1 MLQQKK
7 PGSQAVDR
15 KSSVSLPFAT
25 SRNTGTRPHNPS
37 FVIRDVPL
45 PVAASQSPDSLLSGR
60 PTSPELSKLRPPN
73 SFRQSVP
80 PLDPIG
86 TNDTAHDRREVM
98 SPMGDIAI
106 DENDIIIAAMGP
118 TGTGKSTFV
127 DIAVGRPD
135 SGAGHGLVSCTQ
147 EIRAVRY
154 PHPDGERNIVLVDT
168 PGFDDTFVSDTQTLR
183 NLAEWLKTTYKQK
196 VMLSGLLYFHRISDN
211 RVAGTPLRNL
221 NMFKELCGRDNF
233 KNVVLVTTMWSEVL
247 EDVGLQREEE
257 LQNDFW
263 KAMINLGST
272 THRFHLT
279 EESAWEIINAISVSL
294 PEERRPLLIQQEMV
308 DENKPLH
315 KTSAGKTVL
324 RSITD
329 IFSGVKGFF
338 RRSKT
343 SKRTKDGRDKAPSLP
358 RPPHPSRSRSSS
370 SVSSDTTHSS
380 MDGLR
385 STSNTSFS
393 NSTGFPS
400 EHSYRDALGGVIT
413 TLKLAHSVAEFVRI
427 HCLKEAIVPS
437 LSIAHAIEV
446 IAPAKFTIHK
456 RNEFLPQDMEEPHHE
471 LLRVVE
477 NAALLIGVITEHAQK
492 VRITPEMK
500 TAISGFAKDL
510 KRADGIVQDM
520 ARRNSGIR
528 ANLQD
533 TDLRTLTSCAES
545 MRHACDVLRP
555 KLSPDNRPAL
565 FRVDVGLAGVITALH
580 DYVGIHF
587 VS

>member
-1 MLQQKK
+1 
-7 PGSQAVDR
+7 
-15 KSSVSLPFAT
+15 
-25 SRNTGTRPHNPS
+25 
-37 FVIRDVPL
+37 
-45 PVAASQSPDSLLSGR
+45 
-60 PTSPELSKLRPPN
+60 
-73 SFRQSVP
+73 
-80 PLDPIG
+80 
-86 TNDTAHDRREVM
+86 
-98 SPMGDIAI
+98 
-106 DENDIIIAAMGP
+106 MGP

-263 KAMINLGST
+263 KAMIQLGST

-279 EESAWEIINAISVSL
+279 EESAWEIIDTISVSL

-343 SKRTKDGRDKAPSLP
+343 SKATKDRRDKAPTLP

-370 SVSSDTTHSS
+370 SVSSHTTHSS
-380 MDGLR
+380 IDGLR

-437 LSIAHAIEV
+437 LSIAHAIEG
-446 IAPAKFTIHK
+446 
-456 RNEFLPQDMEEPHHE
+456 MEEPHHE

-492 VRITPEMK
+492 VRITTEMK

-520 ARRNSGIR
+520 ARRHSGTR
-528 ANLQD
+528 AVLQD

-580 DYVGIHF
+580 DYKSACCEI
-587 VS
+587 SKEAMR